1 MRKSA
6 RPEQD
11 EPQAEAQERRSEGLD
26 RGIDSLERKR
36 QRKEPQR
43 VAGTLRGQ
51 KVRGGAEKLLTRTTS
66 GAIYAVVTLAC
77 LFIGAPMTAL
87 MVAAMAWLCCSEFFR
102 MCRMAGRMP
111 NEVIGLGAAVLFPLA
126 ALVNGYQAL
135 TALLVILC
143 FCIAG
148 WYVVTPRASIADVA
162 VTIFGPIYTSFLFA
176 SVVLIRNVDPGLP
189 GFLLAFGTMGSI
201 WANDAMAYLVGSRL
215 GRHKMAPR
223 ISPNKSWEGF
233 AGGMVASFIIWIMIA
248 ALDLCHVSLPL
259 ALVAALFS
267 GVGGVVGDLF
277 ESRIKRG
284 VGVKDS
290 GNIMPGHGGLLDRSD
305 SMLFGA
311 TAAYLILFLGGII

>member
-1 MRKSA
+1 MSREPEDEQPEKDSRKSA
-6 RPEQD
+6 ESR
-11 EPQAEAQERRSEGLD
+11 GLD

-36 QRKEPQR
+36 RLKEPMR

-51 KVRGGAEKLLTRTTS
+51 RVRGGAEKLLTRTTS
-66 GAIYAVVTLAC
+66 GAIYAIATVAC
-77 LFIGAPMTAL
+77 LFIGVHITGL

-111 NEVIGLGAAVLFPLA
+111 NEVLGLGAAVLFPLA
-126 ALVNGYQAL
+126 ALINGYQAVIGVL
-135 TALLVILC
+135 IILC
-143 FCIAG
+143 FAVAG
-148 WYVVTPRASIADVA
+148 WFVFTPRANIADVA
-162 VTIFGPIYTSFLFA
+162 VTIFGPLYTSFLFT
-176 SVVLIRNVDPGLP
+176 SVVLIRSVSP
-189 GFLLAFGTMGSI
+189 GFEGALLAFGVMGSV
-201 WANDAMAYLVGSRL
+201 WANDALAYLVGSRI

-223 ISPNKSWEGF
+223 ISPHKSWEGF
-233 AGGMVASFIIWIMIA
+233 AGGMVASFIIWIAIA
-248 ALDLCHVSLPL
+248 CMGVCGIRLPL

-311 TAAYLILFLGGII
+311 TAAWFILFIGGIV